1 MIKFF
6 LGIVIGTFLTYN
18 YIIPNESYKKALDE
32 LNLTLLNFLQL
43 ATTELENNVNN
54 QRN

>member
-6 LGIVIGTFLTYN
+6 LGVVVGTFLAYN

-32 LNLTLLNFLQL
+32 TNLVLLDFLQR
-43 ATTELENNVNN
+43 ASTELENNVNN